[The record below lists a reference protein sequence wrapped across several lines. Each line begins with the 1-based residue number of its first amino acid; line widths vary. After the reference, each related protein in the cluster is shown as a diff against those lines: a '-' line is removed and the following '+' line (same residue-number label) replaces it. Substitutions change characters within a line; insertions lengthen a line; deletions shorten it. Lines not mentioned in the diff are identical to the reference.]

1 MRDAYLTLLQAVITN
16 TIYEDVPIPVWGA
29 QPYERE
35 TRDNGR
41 DWPMVAHSMIG
52 SKRMSN
58 LRFAC
63 SQVIERGVEG
73 DFIETGVWRGG
84 ASIFMRGVLKA
95 YNCTDRKIWVA
106 DSFEGLPPPDAEA
119 YPVDKDSVF
128 HKFPQLA
135 VSLEQVQANFAKYG
149 LLDEQ
154 VVFLKGW
161 FKDTLPTAPIQK
173 LAVMRLDGDMYES
186 TINALDN
193 LYGKLSVGGFAV
205 IDDYGIVPE
214 CKQAVQDYR
223 AQHSIS
229 DTSQPLIDIDGIGAY
244 WIKAFA

>member
-95 YNCTDRKIWVA
+95 YGCTDRKVWVA
-106 DSFEGLPPPDAEA
+106 DSFEGLPPPDADA

-128 HKFPQLA
+128 HNFPQLA
-135 VSLEQVQANFAKYG
+135 VSMEQVQANFAKYG
-149 LLDEQ
+149 LLDAQ

-161 FKDTLPTAPIQK
+161 FKDTLPMAPIQK
-173 LAVMRLDGDMYES
+173 LAIMRLDGDMYES

-193 LYGKLSVGGFAV
+193 LYGKLSIGGFAI

-214 CKQAVQDYR
+214 CKQAVHDYR
-223 AQHSIS
+223 VRHSIS
-229 DTSQPLIDIDGIGAY
+229 DITQPLIDIDGIGAY
-244 WIKAFA
+244 WIKALA